1 METKP
6 FSGFYKETLIY
17 LNELK
22 NNNNK
27 QWFDENKDRYK
38 KFVVEPF
45 RSLTVGL
52 LPYMVSIDPFMEV
65 NNPNRMISRINR
77 DIRFSKD
84 KSPYRSN
91 LWITFRRAS
100 LDWKLS
106 PCFYFELFPD
116 YYRYGMG
123 FYDVSKD
130 TMDNLRSFIEDKPSE
145 FRKIIKAVE
154 SRNKFLLQGDR
165 YKRTI
170 NSNIPEEFIEWYQ
183 KKNLYINYD
192 REIDDLLFSGDLIGK
207 VAGDFKE
214 LISLYEFLWKIKK

>member
-1 METKP
+1 MGS
-6 FSGFYKETLIY
+6 FNGFYKETLIY
-17 LNELK
+17 LNGLK

-27 QWFDENKDRYK
+27 QWFDENRESYR

-45 RSLTVGL
+45 RSLTAGL
-52 LPYMVSIDPFMEV
+52 LPYMVSIDPFMDV

-91 LWITFRRAS
+91 LWITFKRVS
-100 LDWKLS
+100 LDWKMG
-106 PCFYFELFPD
+106 PCFFFELFPD

-130 TMDNLRSFIEDKPSE
+130 TMGNLRSFIEDKPSE
-145 FRKIIKAVE
+145 FKKIIKTVE
-154 SRNKFLLQGDR
+154 SGDKFLLQGDR

-170 NSNIPEEFIEWYQ
+170 NPAIPENFIEWYQ
-183 KKNLYINYD
+183 KKNLYITCN
-192 REIDDLLFSGDLIGK
+192 RNIDDLLFSGELIGRI
-207 VAGDFKE
+207 AEDFRE
-214 LISLYEFLWKIKK
+214 LSDLYEFLWKIKA